1 MELIQTQEKFA
12 EVIQSAEPVIIKFF
26 ADWCPD
32 CKRFD
37 MFSGEIIEKFN
48 NYKWY
53 EVNTDEVEGLAAKY
67 EVMGIPSVLI
77 QKISRVLQLE
87 LKFENYETEVAA
99 NGKDALRLIKEK
111 NWDLVLLD
119 IMIPELSGLEVL
131 RRVRRNDEETPII
144 LLTARDEVHD
154 KVSGLDLGA
163 NDYITKPFQIEELLA
178 RIRVHLRKPKA
189 KKKNTNELIVG
200 DLYVNLNARE
210 VVRDEQHIDLTPRE
224 FDLLVCLLKNKNIV
238 LTREQLIEQVWGF
251 DYYGDTNVVD
261 VYIRYVRQ
269 KVDQGFD
276 RAYIQ
281 TVRGV
286 GYTIKDIE
294 K

>member
-1 MELIQTQEKFA
+1 MTQKK
-12 EVIQSAEPVIIKFF
+12 IL
-26 ADWCPD
+26 
-32 CKRFD
+32 
-37 MFSGEIIEKFN
+37 IIE
-48 NYKWY
+48 
-53 EVNTDEVEGLAAKY
+53 DE
-67 EVMGIPSVLI
+67 

-87 LKFENYETEVAA
+87 LNYENYETEVAD
-99 NGKDALRLIKEK
+99 NGKDGIRLIEEK
-111 NWDLVLLD
+111 DWDLVLLD
-119 IMIPELSGLEVL
+119 IMIPELNGLEVL
-131 RRVRRNDEETPII
+131 RRVRRKDDETPII
-144 LLTARDEVHD
+144 LLTARDEVYD

-178 RIRVHLRKPKA
+178 RIRVHLRKPKQKSEN
-189 KKKNTNELIVG
+189 KKDFFVG
-200 DLYVNLNARE
+200 DLHVNLNTRD
-210 VVRDEQHIDLTPRE
+210 VVREGKQIDLTPRE

-269 KVDQGFD
+269 KVDNDFSEG
-276 RAYIQ
+276 YIQ

-294 K
+294 Q